1 MNTDIIIIKGAP
13 GSGKSETA
21 NILSAHFPKGVKI
34 EVDNIRGM
42 VIFIDWEDLD
52 EHIKSLE
59 ITANLALDFLK
70 FNYKPVIVIDTF
82 SMGKEYSF
90 INTLLQNKDNLN
102 IKTFGLYVN
111 ENELKK
117 RLSERSSEQYNNF
130 ILSNEVN
137 KEVINTKNENIINI
151 DTSGSTAEET
161 ANIILKSL

>member
-34 EVDNIRGM
+34 EVDYLRGM
-42 VIFIDWEDLD
+42 IISVDWENLE
-52 EHIKSLE
+52 EHLNSLKVA
-59 ITANLALDFLK
+59 ANLTLDFLK

-82 SMGKEYSF
+82 SMEKEYIF
-90 INTLLQNKDNLN
+90 INSLLDNKDNLN
-102 IKTFGLYVN
+102 IKIFGLYVN
-111 ENELKK
+111 EDELKK

-137 KEVINTKNENIINI
+137 KEMINLKDKNIIII
-151 DTSGSTAEET
+151 DTSNKTAEDT
-161 ANIILKSL
+161 ANYIFGCL

>member
-21 NILSAHFPKGVKI
+21 DVLSTYFPKGAKI
-34 EVDNIRGM
+34 EVDYIRGM

-52 EHIKSLE
+52 DHINSLE

-82 SMGKEYSF
+82 SMEKECIF
-90 INTLLQNKDNLN
+90 INALLNNKDNLN
-102 IKTFGLYVN
+102 IKIFGLYVN
-111 ENELKK
+111 EDELKK
-117 RLSERSSEQYNNF
+117 RLDERPSEQYKNF

-137 KEVINTKNENIINI
+137 KEVINSKDEKIIKI
-151 DTSGSTAEET
+151 DTSNKTAEDT
-161 ANIILKSL
+161 ANYIFNCL